1 MNKQKKSYTMSIN
14 FEDFKELPFY
24 MEYLESIHNQ
34 NFNEDFEKFY
44 SMLCELEFEHV
55 NVQILN
61 LYLQKLLNF
70 IFLKIREKKTWN
82 IRSSISLYLNILYLT
97 MCTKNENFS
106 EIISSDKYISAKY
119 IHLLSK

>member
-1 MNKQKKSYTMSIN
+1 MRLKNTLLYHLKGIIPQQHPKIHQIKTVMNKQKKSYTMSIN

-55 NVQILN
+55 NV
-61 LYLQKLLNF
+61 
-70 IFLKIREKKTWN
+70 
-82 IRSSISLYLNILYLT
+82 
-97 MCTKNENFS
+97 
-106 EIISSDKYISAKY
+106 
-119 IHLLSK
+119 